1 MSKDESA
8 RRNNGNGSNNH
19 LKTINNSAI
28 WPLIGGIAVIGF
40 SVLLLALRAIV
51 PSLIIMLAGIFLII
65 YWMYIARAKNQKN
78 RSKYDRKCICAIC
91 KHSES
96 SVCIKQKCICCS
108 IAKGDKIIGHTNNP
122 LQ

>member
-8 RRNNGNGSNNH
+8 RRNNGKDSNNH
-19 LKTINNSAI
+19 LKTTNNSAI
-28 WPLIGGIAVIGF
+28 WPLIGGIVVIGF

-65 YWMYIARAKNQKN
+65 YWMFITRAKNQKN
-78 RSKYDRKCICAIC
+78 GSKYDRKCICAIC

>member
-1 MSKDESA
+1 MSKDETA
-8 RRNNGNGSNNH
+8 RRKNGKDSNNH
-19 LKTINNSAI
+19 LKTIDNSAI
-28 WPLIGGIAVIGF
+28 WPLIGGIGVIGF
-40 SVLLLALRAIV
+40 SILLLALRAII

-65 YWMYIARAKNQKN
+65 YWMYITRAKNQKN
-78 RSKYDRKCICAIC
+78 GSKYDRKCICAIC

-96 SVCIKQKCICCS
+96 GVCIKQKCICCS

>member
-8 RRNNGNGSNNH
+8 RRNNGKDINNH

-40 SVLLLALRAIV
+40 SILLLALRAIV

-65 YWMYIARAKNQKN
+65 YWMFITRAKNQKN
-78 RSKYDRKCICAIC
+78 GSKYDRKCICAIC